1 MPLSLRSHSINTYCL
16 SKVWFKCP
24 SINLRV
30 CDHDKITSSIKSW
43 LFQDQLVKPEDFV
56 LYRPRFLGGLGLVHV
71 ETKALALQI
80 RSFLETASN
89 PQFRRNLYH
98 QALFKWH
105 IENDRSIP
113 NPGLPPYYPDS
124 FFARIREVKEE
135 GLLNI
140 STLDTAKWY
149 RALLEINV
157 THTVNDNGVQV
168 PRTCRIE
175 SKYPLLDWEQTWN
188 LAVTPGLP
196 SDQTTFLWQMLH
208 DILPTRERLFRL
220 SMPDIS
226 SPTCD
231 LCTMEA
237 EDNIQ
242 HALLQCSFNSA
253 NSLILRTIQTIL
265 PNAQPSQVVLL
276 QLPVEEDLRLPITFL
291 ISSCLSQVWQSR
303 KLKKPSPLTSIRANL
318 EAGVQ
323 ILQKNRHQKAAL
335 KVEELLNS
343 VDVSIFEKGH
353 KWPEMH

>member
-1 MPLSLRSHSINTYCL
+1 MTGQSPTQA
-16 SKVWFKCP
+16 CP
-24 SINLRV
+24 HTTQTV
-30 CDHDKITSSIKSW
+30 
-43 LFQDQLVKPEDFV
+43 
-56 LYRPRFLGGLGLVHV
+56 
-71 ETKALALQI
+71 
-80 RSFLETASN
+80 
-89 PQFRRNLYH
+89 
-98 QALFKWH
+98 
-105 IENDRSIP
+105 
-113 NPGLPPYYPDS
+113 
-124 FFARIREVKEE
+124 FARIREVREE

-175 SKYPLLDWEQTWN
+175 SKYPLMDWEQTWN

-196 SDQTTFLWQMLH
+196 SDQTIFLWQMLH
-208 DILPTRERLFRL
+208 DILQPGR
-220 SMPDIS
+220 DS
-226 SPTCD
+226 SDSACQTCD

-323 ILQKNRHQKAAL
+323 ILRKSRHWKAAL

-343 VDVSIFEKGH
+343 VDL
-353 KWPEMH
+353 

>member
-1 MPLSLRSHSINTYCL
+1 MDL
-16 SKVWFKCP
+16 
-24 SINLRV
+24 
-30 CDHDKITSSIKSW
+30 
-43 LFQDQLVKPEDFV
+43 
-56 LYRPRFLGGLGLVHV
+56 
-71 ETKALALQI
+71 
-80 RSFLETASN
+80 
-89 PQFRRNLYH
+89 
-98 QALFKWH
+98 
-105 IENDRSIP
+105 
-113 NPGLPPYYPDS
+113 
-124 FFARIREVKEE
+124 
-135 GLLNI
+135 
-140 STLDTAKWY
+140 
-149 RALLEINV
+149 
-157 THTVNDNGVQV
+157 
-168 PRTCRIE
+168 
-175 SKYPLLDWEQTWN
+175 EQTWTP
-188 LAVTPGLP
+188 AVTPGLP

-208 DILPTRERLFRL
+208 DILPTRERL

-303 KLKKPSPLTSIRANL
+303 KLKKPGPLTSIRANS

-323 ILQKNRHQKAAL
+323 ILRKIRHWKAAL